1 MHYLLSAGAIV
12 DAIGGDLNSTPLQ
25 WAVRQ
30 GHQAMVALLLN
41 AGADATI
48 RDGEGN
54 AAIHIAAQF
63 SYWPIVAYLGTLL
76 KFYEI

>member
-1 MHYLLSAGAIV
+1 
-12 DAIGGDLNSTPLQ
+12 
-25 WAVRQ
+25 
-30 GHQAMVALLLN
+30 MVALLLN

-63 SYWPIVAYLGTLL
+63 SYWPIVAYLGSLINFNVINFNQVT
-76 KFYEI
+76 